1 MMLQRLKDV
10 SRIFF
15 FSGWRSSTVCRSF
28 HDEPHGIVVSQEV
41 KEALSS
47 HQPVVA
53 LESTII
59 THGMPYPQ
67 NLETAIK
74 VEDIIR
80 KEGAVPATIAILK
93 GCVHAGLSREELHTL
108 AAKKE
113 PCMKTSR
120 RDFPYVMAK
129 GINGGTTVSGTM
141 MIADKIKIPIFVTG
155 GIGGVHRGAESTLD
169 ISADLTEL
177 GRTPVT
183 VVSAGVK
190 SILDIGRTLEYLETQ
205 GVCVSV
211 LGPTPQFP
219 DFFTRDSGYTAP
231 YHVGS
236 PELAALMMQKRA
248 ELGTNSGILIAV
260 PIPLEHEA
268 EGLQIKD
275 AIGKSKQL
283 KKQRKAVRGR
293 DVTPFILQRVSEI
306 TGGQSLN
313 SNIALIENNAK
324 TGAQIAVEYSKLTI
338 SSSSFIPRESLT
350 GEKSSGSEVHGR
362 PVVIGGSIVD
372 LIATV
377 MEPEIKFS
385 GMTHRGSVR
394 QSYGG
399 VGRNMA
405 DALARLG
412 CRPLLVS
419 AVGRDAHAHGLTAHN
434 PLLDQRGLAM
444 VAHISTASYCVVL
457 DHLGEALFGVGDMSV
472 HDHVT
477 PQHVEFIEKG
487 GDCVDYLVRIFSV
500 FMVHG
505 EVPEEWRNG
514 CMVPLYKGKG
524 DKVWYE
530 PTDIQKAVKPWL
542 GGRGDKVAFASP
554 NLNELLAIC
563 SHLGLE
569 RLLKLSTD
577 IFPLCVCSF
586 GAAGA
591 PRKGELRI
599 DPERTEN
606 LHELLKQI
614 LTTATPLLQ
623 TMQALLVTLGQHG
636 FMVLRLASHDGI
648 DNPLLPVGTSA
659 DTDATTLKCE
669 SVVGLHFPGPVNP
682 QIVSVSGAGD
692 CLAAGFIAGMLNGK
706 SVSKCSGLGLS
717 AATLSL
723 ATSPAVPHTLT
734 PQAVP
739 WDHHEAFTIVA

>member
-1 MMLQRLKDV
+1 M
-10 SRIFF
+10 
-15 FSGWRSSTVCRSF
+15 CRSF
-28 HDEPHGIVVSQEV
+28 HDEPHGIVVSQDV

-93 GCVHAGLSREELHTL
+93 GRVHAGLSREELHML

-190 SILDIGRTLEYLETQ
+190 SILDVGRTLEYLETQ

-260 PIPLEHEA
+260 PIPLEYEA

-275 AIGKSKQL
+275 AIEQAVKEAE
-283 KKQRKAVRGR
+283 KAVRGK
-293 DVTPFILQRVSEI
+293 DVTPFVLQRVSEI

-324 TGAQIAVEYSKLTI
+324 TGARIAVEYSKLTI
-338 SSSSFIPRESLT
+338 SSSSFVPRESLT

-419 AVGRDAHAHGLTAHN
+419 AVGRDAHARGLTAHN

-444 VAHISTASYCVVL
+444 VARMSTASYCVVL
-457 DHLGEALFGVGDMSV
+457 DHLGEALFGVGDMTV

-477 PQHVEFIEKG
+477 PQHVSQFEGEISRAPLVV
-487 GDCVDYLVRIFSV
+487 VDGNLPQPTINYVLDFCSSCSV
-500 FMVHG
+500 
-505 EVPEEWRNG
+505 P
-514 CMVPLYKGKG
+514 
-524 DKVWYE
+524 VWYE

-563 SHLGLE
+563 SHLGL
-569 RLLKLSTD
+569 
-577 IFPLCVCSF
+577 
-586 GAAGA
+586 
-591 PRKGELRI
+591 GELRI
-599 DPERTEN
+599 EPERTEN

-636 FMVLRLASHDGI
+636 FMVLRLASRDGI
-648 DNPLLPVGTSA
+648 DNPLLPVGTSV

-739 WDHHEAFTIVA
+739 WDHHETFTIIA